1 MRARDFAKTVPRDL
15 LSELNL
21 QKKAHAHTTTTT
33 TTNTRRNS
41 ERF

>member
-33 TTNTRRNS
+33 TNTRQNS